1 MEKLKKNPVFK
12 ASYILIALV
21 FSFYLGLN
29 WGKEGLNNNLEYQP
43 LPAEDLDLS
52 LFWETWDMIKDKY
65 VNFEEVD
72 RNNLV
77 LGAIRGLVESLNDPH
92 SYFLSPQ
99 EAKGFNQD
107 LEGSF
112 NGIGAEI
119 GSRDGFL
126 IIISPL
132 AGMPAEAAGLLPGD
146 KIIKINQDLTAKMSL
161 SEAVSLIRGSKG
173 TKVTLTILR
182 ETGPWEVNI
191 IRSRIDVPSVS
202 WEMKPERIVY
212 INLDNFNEDVQ
223 KEFIVALGQIMPF
236 GPKAIILD
244 LRNNPGGFLERAID
258 IVSWFVNRGEVVLI
272 EEKRDEIIEHT
283 ARGSADLRNIPLVV
297 LVNQGSA
304 SASEIVAGAL
314 RDIRGIK
321 LEGERTFGKG
331 SVQSLENLNYGA
343 QLRISIARWLTPQ
356 GHSIQ
361 DQGLEP
367 DLKVEMTLED
377 ATFGRDPQ
385 LDAALQ
391 ILQN

>member
-321 LEGERTFGKG
+321 LVGERTFGKG

>member
-304 SASEIVAGAL
+304 SASEIVAGGV
-314 RDIRGIK
+314 RGVRGIK
-321 LEGERTFGKG
+321 LVGERTFGKG

>member
-244 LRNNPGGFLERAID
+244 LRNNPGRFLERAID